1 MMWHVFVPLKS
12 LFRQLMGEG
21 IHYVGGHC
29 EWLRWKSGF
38 EAFRGGVDGV
48 QWGGGGQWERSLIFV
63 VAAHD

>member
-1 MMWHVFVPLKS
+1 
-12 LFRQLMGEG
+12 MGEG

-48 QWGGGGQWERSLIFV
+48 QWGGGGQWERSLISV